1 MTTFETIR
9 HIEINENYQG
19 INLTEFSILT
29 DNYID
34 NNQIIQT
41 FIRSTNFSFDSLRD
55 VIKYNSENKPY
66 LIRAFDIDRINISD
80 FKKKSKEETSTFL
93 YDFINQSDWGDDRN
107 EFAKLL
113 DKYFEI
119 HDRLG
124 DNDFYIISKDWFD
137 KGDERV
143 FELESLIY
151 SYYFLIIS
159 VDRSLNLLTLTEWT
173 YD

>member
-1 MTTFETIR
+1 MTTFETKR
-9 HIEINENYQG
+9 HIEINESYQG

-29 DNYID
+29 DNST
-34 NNQIIQT
+34 NNDQIIQT
-41 FIRSTNFSFDSLRD
+41 FIRSTNFSVDSLRD

-66 LIRAFDIDRINISD
+66 LRRAFDIDRINISD

-93 YDFINQSDWGDDRN
+93 YDFINQSDWGNDRN
-107 EFAKLL
+107 DFAKLL

-119 HDRLG
+119 HNRLG
-124 DNDFYIISKDWFD
+124 GNNFYIISKDWFD
-137 KGDERV
+137 KDDERV
-143 FELESLIY
+143 IKPESLIY

-159 VDRSLNLLTLTEWT
+159 IDRSSNLLTLTEWT